1 MTSDAATSAH
11 AIPPDV
17 LDSLLTVSDV
27 LESLAVPDFDALT
40 SDQVRGAVCVWG
52 TDQLKTET
60 VVDLGE
66 PVGPAGRWFAR
77 TCRQHLAARAR
88 SAVIVHGSCCE
99 QCIDDRE
106 LCETGRAL
114 YRLTKADR

>member
-11 AIPPDV
+11 AIQPDV
-17 LDSLLTVSDV
+17 LDSLAAPDV
-27 LESLAVPDFDALT
+27 LESLAVPDFEALT

-52 TDQLKTET
+52 TDQLTAET
-60 VVDLGE
+60 AVDLGE
-66 PVGPAGRWFAR
+66 AVGPAGRWFPR
-77 TCRQHLAARAR
+77 TCRHHLAARAR

-99 QCIDDRE
+99 QCVDDRK